1 MHSPRSNLGAAREER
16 GELPP
21 PGGGVGAREH
31 GVPEAEQR
39 RAPLEGLVLL
49 DLAQN
54 ARGLAARRQRRRPLR
69 HARVQLAGPTPY
81 ELKGRSLE
89 ALAELVDLQ
98 LAPRL
103 LLVLQLAVDGHG
115 VDGEVCGSLPRQAPT
130 RHVVVGGTRHADGG
144 EVLHGLLARPEV
156 GHLPVGEVHHLR
168 WRPRPWFTL
177 SKSA

>member
-1 MHSPRSNLGAAREER
+1 MLQQPVSAFQKIVSQ
-16 GELPP
+16 
-21 PGGGVGAREH
+21 
-31 GVPEAEQR
+31 QR
-39 RAPLEGLVLL
+39 LDLLQDGLV
-49 DLAQN
+49 
-54 ARGLAARRQRRRPLR
+54 LAARRQRRR
-69 HARVQLAGPTPY
+69 HAAVGLAQLAGPKPY
-81 ELKGRSLE
+81 EVKGRSLE

-177 SKSA
+177 SNSA